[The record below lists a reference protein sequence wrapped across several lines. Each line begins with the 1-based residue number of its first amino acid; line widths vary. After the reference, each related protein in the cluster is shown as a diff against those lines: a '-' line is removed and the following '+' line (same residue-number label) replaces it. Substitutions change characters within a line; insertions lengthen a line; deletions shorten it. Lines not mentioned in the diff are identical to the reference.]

1 MSAQPLPASFDEDA
15 SSPDGRHRR
24 SEESRKRIVQ
34 ALLELVAYGDFFPSA
49 EAVAEKAGVG
59 LRSVFRHFKDMEGLR
74 QEITAS
80 VEARCREIVDRPLN
94 GDTWRAKLDDLVARR
109 AQVFEQVMPYHR
121 AGTAHQFQSNLIKNN
136 QVELNRELRRIL
148 EKVVPSS
155 VISDLAVMEG
165 LDLVMSIQAW
175 IRLRIDQGLTAQQA
189 FTVMKHL
196 VEKLIPH
203 S

>member
-1 MSAQPLPASFDEDA
+1 MSAHPIPAPLEDDA

-34 ALLELVAYGDFFPSA
+34 ALLELVAHGDFFPSA

-94 GDTWRAKLDDLVARR
+94 GDTWRIKLDDLVARR

-121 AGTAHQFQSNLIKNN
+121 AGSAHQFQSNTIKSN
-136 QVELNRELRRIL
+136 QAELNRELRRIL
-148 EKVVPSS
+148 EKVVPKS
-155 VISDLAVMEG
+155 IATDLAVMES

-175 IRLRIDQGLTAQQA
+175 IRLRIDQGLSAQQA

-203 S
+203 I